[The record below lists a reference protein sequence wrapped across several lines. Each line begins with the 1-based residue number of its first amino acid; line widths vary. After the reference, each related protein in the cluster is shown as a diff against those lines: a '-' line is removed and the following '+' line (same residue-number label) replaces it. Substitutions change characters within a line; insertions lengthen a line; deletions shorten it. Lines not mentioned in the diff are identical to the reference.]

1 MKFLTDENGA
11 LYAYDEQSGLTL
23 QFIGGKWDLAPVTYI
38 VLAHDDKFF
47 ALSDEE
53 AIFKASGISPHGFL
67 KNYVKYLNS

>member
-38 VLAHDDKFF
+38 VLAHDDKFLLYPMKRQF
-47 ALSDEE
+47 SKRAEFRRTD
-53 AIFKASGISPHGFL
+53 F
-67 KNYVKYLNS
+67 